1 MDLCVGQMLWRRAWQ
16 PAPVFLP
23 GESHGQRSLAG
34 YSPWGRKE
42 SDTTEGTEHACWHY
56 SFEVVWWCLGWRT
69 ENSTCYWAQTPAPGP
84 SWPFP
89 IIFIL
94 HLVVQD
100 PWTALQ
106 RRLSLPLL
114 PRRPCPGASAV
125 RRRRSEP
132 LVWTLTLILW
142 WPCDLQQFLYFPG
155 VHFSPVSEVD
165 TPSSQHCCEDEGR
178 WRNSLCEP
186 ARGLLLTS
194 SNLCVHA
201 LRSNSSVF
209 GKPAW
214 DSEQASKF

>member
-1 MDLCVGQMLWRRAWQ
+1 MLWRRAWQ

-42 SDTTEGTEHACWHY
+42 SDPTEGTEHACCTHAGTTLLKLCGG
-56 SFEVVWWCLGWRT
+56 VWGGGQKTLPAT
-69 ENSTCYWAQTPAPGP
+69 EHRL
-84 SWPFP
+84 
-89 IIFIL
+89 L
-94 HLVVQD
+94 HLGPLGLFPSSSSFIWQFKD

-125 RRRRSEP
+125 RRRHSEP

-142 WPCDLQQFLYFPG
+142 WLCDLQQFLYFPG

-178 WRNSLCEP
+178 
-186 ARGLLLTS
+186 
-194 SNLCVHA
+194 
-201 LRSNSSVF
+201 
-209 GKPAW
+209 
-214 DSEQASKF
+214 

>member
-1 MDLCVGQMLWRRAWQ
+1 MPQLKFASLPKAKTRRSYFFFARVGGGALPRWLSRWNICLQCKRHRLDLCVGQMLWRRAWQ

-94 HLVVQD
+94 HLVVQGSLD
-100 PWTALQ
+100 CLAETPVLALASPSALPRGICRQ
-106 RRLSLPLL
+106 EKALWALSLNLNPNTLVALWPPAVPLL
-114 PRRPCPGASAV
+114 SWCPF
-125 RRRRSEP
+125 
-132 LVWTLTLILW
+132 LTRKW
-142 WPCDLQQFLYFPG
+142 
-155 VHFSPVSEVD
+155 
-165 TPSSQHCCEDEGR
+165 GR
-178 WRNSLCEP
+178 H
-186 ARGLLLTS
+186 T
-194 SNLCVHA
+194 
-201 LRSNSSVF
+201 
-209 GKPAW
+209 
-214 DSEQASKF
+214 